1 MGGAAGLVG
10 FLAALFQDRRGA
22 RQRRQAAEML
32 TAALLY
38 VFPGLMICAA
48 LWDLTTFEIPN
59 WLNLALVLAFAAL
72 AMVAPIGA
80 GEAFG
85 RFGLGAAVLGV
96 GILLFLRGLMGG
108 GDIKLLAASAVW
120 VGWSDFPFFLMVTAL
135 LGGLI
140 AVLVLA
146 FRRLELP
153 LSWTRVGWL
162 ERLHTREQGLP
173 YGVAIGAAGL
183 LVFRQLPLP

>member
-1 MGGAAGLVG
+1 
-10 FLAALFQDRRGA
+10 
-22 RQRRQAAEML
+22 ML
-32 TAALLY
+32 TTALLY

-59 WLNLALVLAFAAL
+59 WLSLALVLAFAAL
-72 AMVAPIGA
+72 AVVAPIGA
-80 GEAFG
+80 GEAFS
-85 RFGLGAAVLGV
+85 RLGLGAAVLGV
-96 GILLFLRGLMGG
+96 GILLFLKGLMGG

-120 VGWSDFPFFLMVTAL
+120 VGWSDFLFFLMVTAI
-135 LGGLI
+135 LGGLV
-140 AVLVLA
+140 ALLVLA

-153 LSWTRVGWL
+153 PSWASVGWL